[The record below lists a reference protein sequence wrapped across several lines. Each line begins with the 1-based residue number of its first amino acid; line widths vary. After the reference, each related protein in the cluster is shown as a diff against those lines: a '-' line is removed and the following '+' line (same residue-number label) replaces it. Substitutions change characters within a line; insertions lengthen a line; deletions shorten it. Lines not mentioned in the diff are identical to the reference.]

1 MWSAKGDRTVID
13 RVVQPRWLEVVFAVA
28 IILVGGLGWKLI
40 IVDVWLGETDEQS
53 IGVAQTFLTAKN
65 H

>member
-1 MWSAKGDRTVID
+1 MID

-53 IGVAQTFLTAKN
+53 IGVAQTLLTAKN

>member
-1 MWSAKGDRTVID
+1 MWSEKGDRTMVH

>member
-1 MWSAKGDRTVID
+1 MWSKKSDRTAIN

-28 IILVGGLGWKLI
+28 IILVGALGWKLI

>member
-1 MWSAKGDRTVID
+1 MVH

-28 IILVGGLGWKLI
+28 IILVGALGWKLI
-40 IVDVWLGETDEQS
+40 IVDVWLGEADEQS